1 MKAYTYLQNLANRRE
16 AGQGSLEYLGVI
28 VVAVLILGILFTAA
42 PTLGASLQTIF
53 EGAITKISTALG
65 S

>member
-42 PTLGASLQTIF
+42 PTLGESLQTIF
-53 EGAITKISTALG
+53 ENAISKISDALG
-65 S
+65 

>member
-42 PTLGASLQTIF
+42 PTLGESLQTIF
-53 EGAITKISTALG
+53 ENAISKISNALG
-65 S
+65 